1 MKLRKTAESP
11 PDQPVLH
18 LDDGM
23 RTDAAAKTILRHQFE
38 IMQAMEAGAI
48 AGLDAECLH
57 DFRVAV
63 RRTRSALGQIPG
75 IFPQR
80 KLTRFRNG
88 FAWLGEVTGPARD
101 MDVYL
106 LHYDDYAARLPLA
119 AQSDLQPLRTFL
131 ETHQNR
137 ERERLAKALGSHR
150 YRQLLAAWGGFLGEA
165 VPGKTVLPNAMR
177 PVSAVAGEQIARAY
191 RRVLKQGKAIR
202 RSSPPPDL
210 HQLRKSCK
218 KLRYLLE
225 FFQAFYAPKK
235 IARLIKALKTL
246 QDNLGLFQD
255 LEVHAGALRTFSTQM
270 VEEQQVPA
278 ATLMAMGMLAADL
291 QQQQHQ
297 VRKEFRE
304 RFAEFQRARHRQVFE
319 ELFPVRE
326 RPGPVTRV
334 DGSVLDSSGEQG

>member
-1 MKLRKTAESP
+1 
-11 PDQPVLH
+11 
-18 LDDGM
+18 
-23 RTDAAAKTILRHQFE
+23 
-38 IMQAMEAGAI
+38 
-48 AGLDAECLH
+48 
-57 DFRVAV
+57 
-63 RRTRSALGQIPG
+63 
-75 IFPQR
+75 
-80 KLTRFRNG
+80 
-88 FAWLGEVTGPARD
+88 
-101 MDVYL
+101 
-106 LHYDDYAARLPLA
+106 
-119 AQSDLQPLRTFL
+119 
-131 ETHQNR
+131 
-137 ERERLAKALGSHR
+137 
-150 YRQLLAAWGGFLGEA
+150 
-165 VPGKTVLPNAMR
+165 VLPNAMR

-191 RRVLKQGKAIR
+191 RRVVKQGKAIR

-255 LEVHAGALRTFSTQM
+255 LEVHAGALRQFSTQM
-270 VEEQQVPA
+270 VEEQQAPA

-319 ELFPVRE
+319 ELFPVGE
-326 RPGPVTRV
+326 RPGPGNRV
-334 DGSVLDSSGEQG
+334 DGPVLDSSGGTEVM